1 MRVRLVKK
9 AILEVPNVPA
19 VPLVKR
25 VRASMV
31 LAKPVR
37 WVNLVRPTTI
47 LLLLADRAQVAIIKQ
62 FRAKRLVCRAFL
74 ARMRMRLDQPNVKIA
89 AKDNIKAYRAT
100 TRVWIAQ
107 QVDT

>member
-9 AILEVPNVPA
+9 AILEVPNAPA

-25 VRASMV
+25 VRVSMV

-47 LLLLADRAQVAIIKQ
+47 LLLLAHRAQVAIIKQ
-62 FRAKRLVCRAFL
+62 FRAKLLVCRAFL

-89 AKDNIKAYRAT
+89 ALDNTKTHLAM
-100 TRVWIAQ
+100 TRVWIAKLAN
-107 QVDT
+107 T